1 MAHEDVLGHGQVGEQ
16 AGMLMHDRN
25 AAVQRVEGR
34 PQRDRDTVEHDLTGI
49 GPMHAG
55 QHLHASALAGAVLAE
70 QRQDLARPHL
80 EGDVADG
87 EHAAERL
94 RDVIE
99 TSRHNLQTQCLI
111 SSQPRRLG

>member
-1 MAHEDVLGHGQVGEQ
+1 MHHRD
-16 AGMLMHDRN
+16 AGL
-25 AAVQRVEGR
+25 QRVEGR
-34 PQRDRDTVEHDLTGI
+34 PQRDRNTVDHNMSGV
-49 GPMHAG
+49 GPVDAG
-55 QHLHASALAGAVLAE
+55 HHLHARALAGTVLAE

-80 EGDVADG
+80 KRDVAYG

-111 SSQPRRLG
+111 SRQPRRLGCRGG